1 MKDNR
6 IALMG
11 AICGDIVGS
20 AYEWRR
26 TKRLDFEMLPRG
38 SRFTDD
44 TVMTIAVADWLMS
57 GDSESRGSVAPFL
70 QKWGRKYPRAGYG
83 GMFRKWLVDENP
95 QPYNSFGNGS
105 AMRVSPC
112 GWYATTVEEALK
124 LAKESAEAT
133 HNHPDGIM
141 GAQVVAKAIFMARQ
155 GKTKE
160 EIAMDLHKNYPKYD
174 ILRQSAAIRETYRFN
189 STCHGSVPESVISFL
204 ESEDYESA
212 VRIAVSLGGDA
223 DTMGAIAGSMA
234 AAFYKEIPNE
244 IADPCL
250 EMLPRDI
257 RDVIEKF
264 SDLGVSPIA

>member
-6 IALMG
+6 IMLLG
-11 AICGDIVGS
+11 AICGDIIGS
-20 AYEWRR
+20 TYEWHS
-26 TKRLDFEMLPRG
+26 TKRLDFEMLPKG

-44 TVMTIAVADWLMS
+44 TIMTIAVADWLMS

-83 GMFRKWLVDENP
+83 GMFRKWLVEVNP

-112 GWYATTVEEALK
+112 GWYAKTDEEALQ

-133 HNHPDGIM
+133 HNHPDGVM
-141 GAQVVAKAIFMARQ
+141 GAQVVAKAIFLARQ
-155 GKTKE
+155 GKNKE
-160 EIAMDLHKNYPKYD
+160 EIAMDLYRNYRKYD
-174 ILRQSAAIRETYRFN
+174 FLRESAVIRETYRFN
-189 STCHGSVPESVISFL
+189 STCRGSVPESVISFL

-223 DTMGAIAGSMA
+223 DTMGAIAGSIA
-234 AAFYKEIPNE
+234 SAFYKVIPDE
-244 IADPCL
+244 IAEPCL
-250 EMLPRDI
+250 EMLPGDI
-257 RDVIEKF
+257 REIVISF
-264 SDLGVSPIA
+264 SEFVSHE